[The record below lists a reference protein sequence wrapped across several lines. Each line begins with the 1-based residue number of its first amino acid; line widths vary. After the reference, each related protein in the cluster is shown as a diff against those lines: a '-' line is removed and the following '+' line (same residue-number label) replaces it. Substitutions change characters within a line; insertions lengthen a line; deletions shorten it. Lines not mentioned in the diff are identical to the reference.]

1 MDNDLY
7 EKYDDGIE
15 VCHGFG
21 CICKNHGD
29 CGTCELLDEY
39 NESCIEQW
47 GRNQMSSPNE
57 SIEVTYN
64 EEVINNPK
72 MVGYCKECGEPVY
85 EHDSFIYECS
95 KCGYPHRF
103 DELTPFDM

>member
-1 MDNDLY
+1 MFN
-7 EKYDDGIE
+7 
-15 VCHGFG
+15 
-21 CICKNHGD
+21 
-29 CGTCELLDEY
+29 
-39 NESCIEQW
+39 S
-47 GRNQMSSPNE
+47 NE

-64 EEVINNPK
+64 PETNCMEEVINNPK

-85 EHDSFIYECS
+85 EHNSFIYECS